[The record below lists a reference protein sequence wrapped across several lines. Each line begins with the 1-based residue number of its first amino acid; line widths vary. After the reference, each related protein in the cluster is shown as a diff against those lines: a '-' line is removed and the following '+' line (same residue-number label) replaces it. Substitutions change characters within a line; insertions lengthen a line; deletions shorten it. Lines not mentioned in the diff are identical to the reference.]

1 MTSIVI
7 IEKSGEIKEKSVKNL
22 VEGDLYK
29 SAGFKSAADFK
40 CHTVW
45 NLELDSTAY
54 SVELYGKTS
63 GRAGQ
68 ENKYEFPPP
77 MDNTLFFG
85 NCVAVRRDKPGGQI
99 IGLKAAEWEVIY
111 ESLYGGFEDI
121 EMSDSEDDDDDEYD
135 SDDELPKTKTGY
147 AKDDFVVDDDDD
159 EEDDDDDEDHDDDD
173 DDEDDDMDEED
184 DDDGIVSK
192 PSAAK
197 KRTGG
202 AQKTAN
208 ISAAKSKSKRGASVA
223 TATTTTTTAAAIEIA
238 ALSPP
243 TAEQNYLDCTTELTE
258 EEYDA

>member
-22 VEGDLYK
+22 VEGELYK
-29 SAGFKSAADFK
+29 SVGFKSSADFK

-54 SVELYGKTS
+54 SIELYGKTA

-99 IGLKAAEWEVIY
+99 VGLKAAEWEVVY

-121 EMSDSEDDDDDEYD
+121 EMSDSEDDDEDDEYD
-135 SDDELPKTKTGY
+135 SDDDLPKTKTGY
-147 AKDDFVVDDDDD
+147 AKDDFVVDDDEDEEDEEDD
-159 EEDDDDDEDHDDDD
+159 DEDDDDDE
-173 DDEDDDMDEED
+173 EDEED
-184 DDDGIVSK
+184 DEDGIVSK
-192 PSAAK
+192 PSATK
-197 KRTGG
+197 KRSGG

-208 ISAAKSKSKRGASVA
+208 ISAAKSKSKKGGAA
-223 TATTTTTTAAAIEIA
+223 TAAAIEIG
-238 ALSPP
+238 LPTI